1 MQYSHLMHMSSTVN
15 VENDVIKGP
24 VLLLVSRLVNQM
36 CLDKYFGKT
45 LFLQQTIAGIIKQ
58 RYFWRKILEGCF

>member
-1 MQYSHLMHMSSTVN
+1 MSSTVN

-58 RYFWRKILEGCF
+58 RYF